1 MFNIVSRYKRCWTL
15 VVIIMVANISLAF
28 SHSFIAGDTVKLP
41 AGVKITRDGQKPRPE
56 PSPKFNWDELAVG
69 DDNTAFPICGTGQYY
84 VGFQLYYDLV
94 GDRQTLKQWTAGLE
108 IAFLHGEDTL
118 WTRPIAVNM
127 NNQTFIATVFHDSL
141 ISCDGDYHFYIS
153 KKDSIGE
160 VPSDYITLK
169 LLHYKKMEDAFD
181 PLRDMTISSIYTS
194 SVRETALNWSVNGSA
209 SDRAILE
216 YDVEWVYISE
226 HDRFTGTVAEDAF
239 TFKEPVGITTAVR
252 NYTHAVYYPKGTL
265 WYRVRAV
272 GYNPAYPGHRIPGKW
287 YYSNAITV
295 EENPEPQKNWQQQT
309 VFAEE
314 GKSKRVMTYFDG
326 SLRQRQSL
334 TNLSKEGVTLVAD
347 ALYDYEGRKS
357 IDILAVP
364 ALDNLLTYHA
374 GFNQF
379 QAEDAVIASLTS
391 PTRKKFHYD
400 NNRRENSTL
409 ATISGAGNY
418 YSPVSNDSTIH
429 QDFIPDGEGYVYS
442 QTEYLRDG
450 TGRVSRQSG
459 VGSEFRIDGVHA
471 TRFYYGEAAPEE
483 LIRLFGTNV
492 GNASHYKKNMVTDPN
507 GQVSVSYLDQE
518 DRVIATALAGEKPD
532 NVQGLA
538 SYINLGSDP
547 ITVHAGDKNRKEGN
561 VSIATHKLLN
571 VASTQYTF
579 RYDLS
584 ALASS
589 VEQYGCQTCAFDLR
603 ITLSDPEGALVDL
616 SGFSG
621 NQSQDKAYERNG
633 ITAASCTDTTQ
644 LLPVNFS
651 ITVLEQGEYTITKT
665 LTARELT
672 FEQIEVL
679 VDQDSAL
686 QQIVEELE
694 ENYFFDPEDCEV
706 CRAACPGADSLIEN
720 AIEDI
725 AQADCDNIL
734 QQIISYYKDQ
744 YPDSAEYEP
753 TQAQIEQ
760 HALYCKYQLCIKDL
774 QSDVFDKQLGSV
786 STWTSAQSRFPN
798 VLDSDPF
805 FNAENL
811 SGLGSKSV
819 MQSKLNDVQVGTV
832 AFDSDGNG
840 EADSYKVYHG
850 AIYDVTNPGNTNYYI
865 DSNGKPDVNGMHI
878 LYLDVMKNRNTLG
891 ETAYAQQIEQQRWAL
906 YRSFYQEAKRK
917 IKIEKYTAAGCTAA
931 VEALQASDELKELD
945 TEEEITSWAIENQAP
960 GYTNVTNA
968 EIEMSLETIR
978 AACNTKFSSADSA
991 AIAGHL
997 MSYFTSNKQTN
1008 FLRLIL
1014 LEDVGVN
1021 TTLNAIQSI
1030 LNGYSCNLAAVA
1042 VDNPL
1047 ACLNDTIVSISK
1059 SYPTSLE
1066 LVNMSSSSSSED
1078 NSTNQRTATVET
1090 QRQANQAA
1098 IEQDIVNSITE
1109 TSAATPANARTTST
1123 IQATKQPTPEEWAA
1137 LWALWDATNGPGWT
1151 NKTGWAT
1158 ADRNTITD
1166 VTGWF
1171 GVRTNSAGNVIG
1183 IDMRKNF
1190 TSNNFYCNNLT
1201 GVLPSEL
1208 GDLVNLQILNLSC
1221 NNLSG
1226 TLPSLSNLNLQQLDL
1241 SANNFDLRTF
1251 PLALLNHTNLRIL
1264 VLSGCKIA
1272 GDIPSSIDQL
1282 VNLQILRLSANLF
1295 SGTIPASVGN
1305 LTTLTELDLSFNQ
1318 LAGAVPASFSNLAN
1332 IRSIYLNHNLL
1343 TGAESNAF
1351 SVVSMDLNISHNQ
1364 FSDDLLPAFGNGF
1377 TYNLDMTY
1385 NKLTF
1390 SDMLGTLRMLCS
1402 QSEPYAYYDPQE
1414 FVDQQKIISVL
1425 DGRNLTLT
1433 TSIDRNTITPSLY
1446 QWFKNG
1452 IPLPQTPQPSASG
1465 HTIVLQNVSSADFG
1479 DYYYKIT
1486 NTDYSLAC
1494 QSGTPSYSLTSNIQT
1509 VQVLSDTTKKYYEIC
1524 LSYDTTSA
1532 IYKKLTFKIDWNAEF
1547 LNCKRIAEEEDSILL
1562 VYATQQLVQQYVSDY
1577 YNQYKTQCLTR
1588 IAENLTYTYI
1598 PKEYH
1603 YTLYYYDQ
1611 AANLV
1616 QTVPPKGVNPLSD
1629 VQVQAF
1635 RLGIKVDPAH
1645 TFVTRYKYNSLDQLV
1660 WQKTPDAG
1668 ESNFWLNDKGQLKL
1682 SQNAKQMIDTLY
1694 SYTKYD
1700 EQGRVVEVGELKTY
1714 AAISALADSINSP
1727 NFPISGLSDFQL
1739 TDITRTHYD
1748 FGKPGVQSYFSQENL
1763 RTRVA
1768 WVEVTGK
1775 DGADTVSTYYSYD
1788 IHGNVKALLQ
1798 ALPGLKPK
1806 RTDYVYDLISGKVN
1820 YVMYQYGE
1828 DDQFIHQYSYD
1839 DDNRITEVRTSSD
1852 GFIWHRDAA
1861 YTYYKHGPLARVEL
1875 GEYRVQGLD
1884 YYYTL
1889 QGWMKGVNMPYDD
1902 VNQNIADQ
1910 GVGKDVY
1917 AYTLGYYEGDY
1928 KPVNSGMAIADTR
1941 DRLWTRL
1948 NETYNHTGLYNG
1960 NISWMITDLA
1970 KIGDINHDRT
1980 KGMQAMLYEYDQ
1992 LHRLVTSRSLTN
2004 YNGANGFAARGA
2016 TGAYDEDYTYDPNGN
2031 ILTLTRRDGQGNI
2044 ADDFNYQYYA
2054 ATNRL
2059 REVKPVTKD
2068 KVYSSGT
2075 VTTDN
2080 IVYRNVTLKGSAH
2093 VQAGST
2099 VEVKALENIYAEPD
2113 FEAEEGADFWAHI
2126 VDDEGTYQYDKIGN
2140 LVLDQ
2145 EEGVKISWTPYGKI
2159 RELHTKGD
2167 SIVVAFKYDATGNRV
2182 EKRVVRRDSVTNV
2195 KITRYVHDA
2204 SGNVVTVY
2212 NDTTVLEQPI
2222 YGNSRIGQHVRDTTK
2237 EGHLTLGKRRIE
2249 LSNHLGNVLTVITDN
2264 AGAKNDST
2272 WAIVVNTSD
2281 YYAFGLHMK
2290 ERAYSDTIS
2299 NYRYGFNGKEKDEN
2313 GEFGTVAYDYGFRIY
2328 NPRIARFLSVDP
2340 LTQSYPWYSPYQ
2352 FAGNTPVQAIDLD
2365 GMEPKKVNKG
2375 SYTKRG
2381 YITAEQINDNN
2392 FKVYNLLLHKYF
2404 IVKIGDKHLFNPISG
2419 MRKAMK
2425 DCGINENMNVYF
2437 LTKEQR
2443 KAVMSRYNQIEAAAA
2458 VVLRDGDGKFFNEQS
2473 TKVQEEIDHYFL
2485 QKQAEYNSIKLRKVY
2500 DAAVKEGA
2508 LGAILDIGLGG
2519 ASIVIAVT
2527 SATFTSETG
2536 VGAAITYSGVAFGI
2550 DQVQGGV
2557 AALMAINNGVFDPN
2571 AEYKLVRGLLIQLGG
2586 ENAGIVYDLA
2596 NILSGASGVAVGV
2609 ADGIITG
2616 AQLNRMLLSATVDGT
2631 DVVRDVKEFTDKK

>member
-194 SVRETALNWSVNGSA
+194 SIRETALNWSVNGSA

-471 TRFYYGEAAPEE
+471 TRFYYGEAAQEE

-492 GNASHYKKNMVTDPN
+492 GYASHYKKNMVTDPN

-651 ITVLEQGEYTITKT
+651 ITLLEQGEYTITKT

-811 SGLGSKSV
+811 SGWGSKSV

-865 DSNGKPDVNGMHI
+865 DGNGKPDVNGMHI
-878 LYLDVMKNRNTLG
+878 LYLDVMKNRGTLG
-891 ETAYAQQIEQQRWAL
+891 ETAYAQQVEQQRWAL

-917 IKIEKYTAAGCTAA
+917 IKIEKYTATGCVSA

-997 MSYFTSNKQTN
+997 MTYFTGNKQRN

-1014 LEDVGVN
+1014 LADVGVN
-1021 TTLNAIQSI
+1021 ASLNSIQEI
-1030 LNGYSCNLAAVA
+1030 LNNYTCNLSNASVIDPLECKKDTVFFVPSVSQLLSNSVA
-1042 VDNPL
+1042 PSVVL
-1047 ACLNDTIVSISK
+1047 
-1059 SYPTSLE
+1059 
-1066 LVNMSSSSSSED
+1066 SSSSS
-1078 NSTNQRTATVET
+1078 QGATSVRSIAPSSCT
-1090 QRQANQAA
+1090 GCPS
-1098 IEQDIVNSITE
+1098 IEEYSALLDLYDSLGGVN
-1109 TSAATPANARTTST
+1109 
-1123 IQATKQPTPEEWAA
+1123 
-1137 LWALWDATNGPGWT
+1137 WT
-1151 NKTGWAT
+1151 NKTGWES
-1158 ADRNTITD
+1158 ADRSNVSS
-1166 VTGWF
+1166 VTGWH
-1171 GVRTNSAGNVIG
+1171 GVSVNAEGHIALLRL
-1183 IDMRKNF
+1183 
-1190 TSNNFYCNNLT
+1190 SNNNLT
-1201 GVLPSEL
+1201 GKLPSTVGNLFYLSEINFSYNNLAGAIPSEL
-1208 GDLVNLQILNLSC
+1208 GLLANLEYLDLQVNHLRNSIPESLGNLSKITHLILS
-1221 NNLSG
+1221 NNKLSG
-1226 TLPSLSNLNLQQLDL
+1226 SIPDTLYTLPNITHLFLVVNELTGVISNRVGELKKIRFLYLSQNQLTGNIPSSLGNLV
-1241 SANNFDLRTF
+1241 DLRDLGLSTNRLEGQI
-1251 PLALLNHTNLRIL
+1251 PASLGGLTNLRML
-1264 VLSGCKIA
+1264 DFEDNNLNGA
-1272 GDIPSSIDQL
+1272 IPSSLGQLTNDPDIWITYNEFVFKDIVPFVSSSVPNLRYAPQDSVDIKKKLLAL
-1282 VNLQILRLSANLF
+1282 VNQPL
-1295 SGTIPASVGN
+1295 
-1305 LTTLTELDLSFNQ
+1305 
-1318 LAGAVPASFSNLAN
+1318 
-1332 IRSIYLNHNLL
+1332 
-1343 TGAESNAF
+1343 
-1351 SVVSMDLNISHNQ
+1351 
-1364 FSDDLLPAFGNGF
+1364 
-1377 TYNLDMTY
+1377 
-1385 NKLTF
+1385 KL
-1390 SDMLGTLRMLCS
+1390 
-1402 QSEPYAYYDPQE
+1402 EA
-1414 FVDQQKIISVL
+1414 
-1425 DGRNLTLT
+1425 
-1433 TSIDRNTITPSLY
+1433 SIDRNTPNSKY
-1446 QWFKNG
+1446 QWFKLKNG
-1452 IPLPQTPQPSASG
+1452 VSTPLFEPASENG
-1465 HTIVLQNVSSADFG
+1465 HTYTIPSVSQSDEG
-1479 DYYYKIT
+1479 TKYYYKIT
-1486 NTDYSLAC
+1486 NTGASA
-1494 QSGTPSYSLTSNIQT
+1494 LTLVSRMQT
-1509 VQVLSDTTKKYYEIC
+1509 LVFPEGRTYEVC
-1524 LSYDTTSA
+1524 WEYDTANTT
-1532 IYKKLTFKIDWNAEF
+1532 YKKLIFKIDWNAEF

>member
-1 MFNIVSRYKRCWTL
+1 MIFQSMFNIVSRYKRYWTL

-56 PSPKFNWDELAVG
+56 PSPKFNWDELAVS

-181 PLRDMTISSIYTS
+181 PFRDMTVSCIYTS

-226 HDRFTGTVAEDAF
+226 HDRFTGTLPEDAF
-239 TFKEPVGITTAVR
+239 SFKESVGVTTAVR
-252 NYTHAVYYPKGTL
+252 SYTHTVYYPKGTL
-265 WYRVRAV
+265 WYRVRSV

-287 YYSNAITV
+287 YYSNAIAV

-364 ALDNLLTYHA
+364 AIDNLLTYHA

-379 QAEDAVIASLTS
+379 QADDAVIASFTS
-391 PTRKKFHYD
+391 TARNKFHYD
-400 NNRRENSTL
+400 NNRRENSKL
-409 ATISGAGNY
+409 ATASGAGNY

-450 TGRVSRQSG
+450 KGRVSRQSG
-459 VGSEFRIDGVHA
+459 VGKEFRIDGVHA

-492 GNASHYKKNMVTDPN
+492 GDASHYKKNMVTDPN

-518 DRVIATALAGEKPD
+518 DRVIATALAGQKPD

-538 SYINLGSDP
+538 SYINLSSDP

-633 ITAASCTDTTQ
+633 ITAASCTDTTK
-644 LLPVNFS
+644 LLPVSFL
-651 ITVLEQGEYTITKT
+651 ITLLEQGEYTLTKT
-665 LTARELT
+665 LKARELT
-672 FEQIEVL
+672 FEQIEAL
-679 VDQDSAL
+679 VNQDSAL
-686 QQIVEELE
+686 QQTVDELK
-694 ENYFFDPEDCEV
+694 ENYIFDPEDCEV

-798 VLDSDPF
+798 VLDGDPF

-811 SGLGSKSV
+811 SGWGSKSV

-865 DSNGKPDVNGMHI
+865 DSSGKPDVNGMHI

-917 IKIEKYTAAGCTAA
+917 IKIEKYTAEGCTAA

-945 TEEEITSWAIENQAP
+945 TEEEITSWAIENQAT

-978 AACNTKFSSADSA
+978 AACNTKFSPADSA
-991 AIAGHL
+991 IIAGHL
-997 MSYFTSNKQTN
+997 MTYFTGNKQKN

-1014 LEDVGVN
+1014 FDDVGVN
-1021 TTLNAIQSI
+1021 ASLISIQEI
-1030 LNGYSCNLAAVA
+1030 LNNYACTLSNASVIDPLECVKDTVLFVPSDSQRLSSSVEPSAV
-1042 VDNPL
+1042 L
-1047 ACLNDTIVSISK
+1047 
-1059 SYPTSLE
+1059 
-1066 LVNMSSSSSSED
+1066 SSSSSQGVTSVR
-1078 NSTNQRTATVET
+1078 SIAPSSCTGCPSVE
-1090 QRQANQAA
+1090 
-1098 IEQDIVNSITE
+1098 EY
-1109 TSAATPANARTTST
+1109 SALLDLYDSLGGAS
-1123 IQATKQPTPEEWAA
+1123 
-1137 LWALWDATNGPGWT
+1137 WT
-1151 NKTGWAT
+1151 NKTGWES
-1158 ADRNTITD
+1158 ADRSNVSS
-1166 VTGWF
+1166 VTGWY
-1171 GVRTNSAGNVIG
+1171 GVSVNAEGHIALLRL
-1183 IDMRKNF
+1183 
-1190 TSNNFYCNNLT
+1190 SNNNLT
-1201 GVLPSEL
+1201 GKLPSTVGNLFYLSEINLSYNNLTGAIPSEL
-1208 GDLVNLQILNLSC
+1208 GLLANLQYLDLQVNHLESSIPESFGNLSKITHLILS
-1221 NNLSG
+1221 NNELSG
-1226 TLPSLSNLNLQQLDL
+1226 SIPDTLYTLPNITHLFLVVNELTGVISNRIGELKKIRFLYFSQNQLTGNIPSSLGNLV
-1241 SANNFDLRTF
+1241 DLRDLGLSTNKLEGQI
-1251 PLALLNHTNLRIL
+1251 PASLGGLTNLRML
-1264 VLSGCKIA
+1264 DFEDNNLNGA
-1272 GDIPSSIDQL
+1272 IPSS
-1282 VNLQILRLSANLF
+1282 LS
-1295 SGTIPASVGN
+1295 
-1305 LTTLTELDLSFNQ
+1305 
-1318 LAGAVPASFSNLAN
+1318 
-1332 IRSIYLNHNLL
+1332 
-1343 TGAESNAF
+1343 
-1351 SVVSMDLNISHNQ
+1351 Q
-1364 FSDDLLPAFGNGF
+1364 FTNDPDIWI
-1377 TYNLDMTY
+1377 TYN
-1385 NKLTF
+1385 
-1390 SDMLGTLRMLCS
+1390 
-1402 QSEPYAYYDPQE
+1402 E
-1414 FVDQQKIISVL
+1414 FVFKDIVPFVSSSVP
-1425 DGRNLTLT
+1425 NLRYAPQDSVDIKKKLLGLVSQPLKLEA
-1433 TSIDRNTITPSLY
+1433 SIDRNTPNSKY
-1446 QWFKNG
+1446 QWFKLKNG
-1452 IPLPQTPQPSASG
+1452 VSTPLFEPASENG
-1465 HTIVLQNVSSADFG
+1465 HTYTISSVSLLDEG
-1479 DYYYKIT
+1479 TKYYYKIT
-1486 NTDYSLAC
+1486 NTGASA
-1494 QSGTPSYSLTSNIQT
+1494 LTLVSRMQT
-1509 VQVLSDTTKKYYEIC
+1509 LVFPEGRTYEVC
-1524 LSYDTTSA
+1524 WEYDTANTT
-1532 IYKKLTFKIDWNAEF
+1532 YKKLTFKIDWNAEF

-1598 PKEYH
+1598 PKEHH

-1629 VQVQAF
+1629 AQVQAF
-1635 RLGIKVDPAH
+1635 RFGTKVDPAH
-1645 TFVTRYKYNSLDQLV
+1645 VLVTRYKYNSLNQLT

-1668 ESNFWLNDKGQLKL
+1668 ESNFWYNDKGQLKL
-1682 SQNAKQMIDTLY
+1682 SQNAQQASDTLY

-1700 EQGRVVEVGELKTY
+1700 EQGRTVEVGELKTY
-1714 AAISALADSINSP
+1714 IAISALVDSIDSP
-1727 NFPISGLSDFQL
+1727 NFPTSGLSDFQL

-1775 DGADTVSTYYSYD
+1775 DGADTVSTYYTYD

-1828 DDQFIHQYSYD
+1828 DDQFIHQYTYD

-1889 QGWMKGVNMPYDD
+1889 QGWIKGVNMPYTD

-1928 KPVNSGMAIADTR
+1928 KPVKSGMAIADTR

-1948 NETYNHTGLYNG
+1948 NESYNHTGLYNG
-1960 NISWMITDLA
+1960 NISWMITDLV
-1970 KIGDINHDRT
+1970 KIGDVNHDRT
-1980 KGMQAMLYEYDQ
+1980 KGMQAMLYQYDQ

-2004 YNGANGFAARGA
+2004 YSGANGFATRGT

-2031 ILTLTRRDGQGNI
+2031 ILTLKRRDGHGNI

-2054 ATNRL
+2054 TTNRL

-2093 VQAGST
+2093 VPAGST
-2099 VEVKALENIYAEPD
+2099 VEVKALENIFAESD

-2140 LVLDQ
+2140 LILDQ
-2145 EEGVKISWTPYGKI
+2145 DEGVKISWTPYGKV
-2159 RELHTKGD
+2159 REVHTKGD
-2167 SIVVAFKYDATGNRV
+2167 SIVVVFRYDALGDRV
-2182 EKRVVRRDSVTNV
+2182 EKRVSRRDTLTSV
-2195 KITRYVHDA
+2195 TRYVRDVN
-2204 SGNVVTVY
+2204 GNVMTVY
-2212 NDTTVLEQPI
+2212 SGSVVVEQPI
-2222 YGNSRIGQHVRDTTK
+2222 YGSSRVGQYLGEEQRGD
-2237 EGHLTLGKRRIE
+2237 LTLGERRFE
-2249 LSNHLGNVLTVITDN
+2249 LSNHLGNVLSIITDN
-2264 AGAKNDST
+2264 AGCKKDST
-2272 WAIVVNTSD
+2272 WAIVIATND
-2281 YYAFGLHMK
+2281 YYPFGFEM
-2290 ERAYSDTIS
+2290 RGRTYMDASSI
-2299 NYRYGFNGKEKDEN
+2299 YRYGFQGQEKNDETKGSGN
-2313 GEFGTVAYDYGFRIY
+2313 IYDFKFRIY
-2328 NPRIARFLSVDP
+2328 DPSIGRFLSVDP
-2340 LTQSYPWYSPYQ
+2340 LSSSYPWNSSYAFSE
-2352 FAGNTPVQAIDLD
+2352 NRVIDGVDLE
-2365 GMEPKKVNKG
+2365 GLE
-2375 SYTKRG
+2375 YATII
-2381 YITAEQINDNN
+2381 Y
-2392 FKVYNLLLHKYF
+2392 KYYY
-2404 IVKIGDKHLFNPISG
+2404 G
-2419 MRKAMK
+2419 
-2425 DCGINENMNVYF
+2425 
-2437 LTKEQR
+2437 
-2443 KAVMSRYNQIEAAAA
+2443 
-2458 VVLRDGDGKFFNEQS
+2458 S
-2473 TKVQEEIDHYFL
+2473 TKPVFELAWHNDLKHNTFGELGQGVAFRTQHYDQNGNL
-2485 QKQAEYNSIKLRKVY
+2485 IS
-2500 DAAVKEGA
+2500 
-2508 LGAILDIGLGG
+2508 
-2519 ASIVIAVT
+2519 T
-2527 SATFTSETG
+2527 SATQMFKRSAGVGGLLDHGFYYGPTQLPHVWLVVNYQIPSVDAVDEGARLHDMGYDAVGAGEKNATKSWATIEADGTLIAATANILRLGVGGIDPYNGQTISYAELAAASRAHEYFALSQWNKIEAVSDWMEANYSSISKKGSGFLNDSEKNQRYNYNLFRDKYMHRNSETG
-2536 VGAAITYSGVAFGI
+2536 FWERNDGMWKQ
-2550 DQVQGGV
+2550 D
-2557 AALMAINNGVFDPN
+2557 N
-2571 AEYKLVRGLLIQLGG
+2571 RGTW
-2586 ENAGIVYDLA
+2586 VPKT
-2596 NILSGASGVAVGV
+2596 
-2609 ADGIITG
+2609 ADE
-2616 AQLNRMLLSATVDGT
+2616 L
-2631 DVVRDVKEFTDKK
+2631 K